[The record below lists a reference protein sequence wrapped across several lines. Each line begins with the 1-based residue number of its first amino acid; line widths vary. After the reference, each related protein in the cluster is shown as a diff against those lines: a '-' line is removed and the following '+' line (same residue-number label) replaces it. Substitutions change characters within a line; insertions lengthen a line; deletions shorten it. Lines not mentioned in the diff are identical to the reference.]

1 MVNGMLELRTAPAGD
16 SAVAAF
22 LEERGMA
29 IVARRRELVDAL
41 TRPAVTAVEDGDLVG
56 VLSYDLGRVECEI
69 LTLFAARQWTGVGSA
84 LLEAVTDLASAA
96 GCRRCWLVTTNDN
109 VDALRFYQ
117 RRGFRLRAVRCGAV
131 NETRRALKPAIPLT
145 GEYGIPLRDELELE
159 RDLVR

>member
-29 IVARRRELVDAL
+29 IVARRGELVDAL

-84 LLEAVTDLASAA
+84 LLEAVTDLAASRADPTPVHCRAA
-96 GCRRCWLVTTNDN
+96 KR
-109 VDALRFYQ
+109 
-117 RRGFRLRAVRCGAV
+117 VRISHS
-131 NETRRALKPAIPLT
+131 TRPRS
-145 GEYGIPLRDELELE
+145 
-159 RDLVR
+159 